1 MYEAISAMD
10 DDEIV
15 SVGRPY
21 GGMAILWWKSLNCCM
36 KVIECSKRIKELW

>member
-1 MYEAISAMD
+1 MSCFGSLNDDYMYEAISAMD

-21 GGMAILWWKSLNCCM
+21 GGMAIL
-36 KVIECSKRIKELW
+36 